1 MMDIGAHHEDDGI
14 VPTNLFEAFEAASRR
29 HQVAGFWAL
38 SEVDRVLI
46 SIWMLEADVNNGGFH
61 QYYFNSAGDTAYYAP
76 TAMRAIGARAIADIV
91 ERANARFGPDGP
103 PKGRNVRQEALF
115 ALPDSLGLWADLDL
129 QFFAYP
135 DDLAML
141 LEQFLESNS

>member
-38 SEVDRVLI
+38 SEVDRVLM

-76 TAMRAIGARAIADIV
+76 TAMRAIGARAMADIV

-115 ALPDSLGLWADLDL
+115 ALPDSLGLWADR
-129 QFFAYP
+129 A
-135 DDLAML
+135 
-141 LEQFLESNS
+141 